1 MVTRFMFNYLQVMV
15 KGQHI
20 EESRTCC
27 NHNGNEVRTTN
38 IIAFI
43 NLDNGNPRTVESILI
58 PFSHILYTVVHLLE
72 KITKFT
78 AAWR

>member
-1 MVTRFMFNYLQVMV
+1 MD

-20 EESRTCC
+20 EETITGC
-27 NHNGNEVRTTN
+27 NHNDIEVRTTN

-58 PFSHILYTVVHLLE
+58 TFSHILYTVVHLLE
-72 KITKFT
+72 EIAKFS